1 MVQTR
6 SGHNTYNINIG
17 QQAVEVR
24 TYEQTFWVDLLH
36 KSKLIIRDFLGP

>member
-1 MVQTR
+1 MVTTR
-6 SGHNTYNINIG
+6 SGHNTYHINIG